1 MLLNTYINEKYK
13 ICRKKLFLITC
24 EKKAK
29 KRKRERERKGGIW
42 YCNCNNILNM
52 LKEVINYL

>member
-1 MLLNTYINEKYK
+1 MKNEKYK
-13 ICRKKLFLITC
+13 ICRKKLFLTTC
-24 EKKAK
+24 ERTGEKEKEK
-29 KRKRERERKGGIW
+29 GRERERKGGIW